1 MRPNYNL
8 PPALHKTLFILAAV
22 LILFSPWFSSPEAL
36 ALGLGFG
43 LILGNPLQ
51 ELSEKAAKYV
61 LQAAVV
67 GLGFGIDLYQ
77 VADTGLSGLLYT
89 AISLS
94 VTMLLGFLLG
104 RFFNITPKLT
114 HLVSVGTA
122 ICGGSAIAAVSPAIK
137 ANAQDISVSLG
148 IVFTLNALALFVF
161 PVVGH
166 AFGLNQQQFGTWAA
180 IAIHDTS
187 SVVGAAA
194 KYGDKALQLATTL
207 KLTRA
212 LWIVP
217 MVLVSGM
224 AFKSGEAKAKVPV
237 FILLFILASVL
248 VTFVPAALAV
258 APPILLAAKKGLL
271 LSLFLIGAN
280 LSRATLRSISAKP
293 FYQGLILWLL
303 VASASLAVILMF

>member
-1 MRPNYNL
+1 MRLNYNL
-8 PPALHKTLFILAAV
+8 PPALHQTLFILAAA
-22 LILFSPWFSSPEAL
+22 LIIFSPWFSSPEAL

-194 KYGDKALQLATTL
+194 KYGDEALQLATTL